1 MLLLLSSCETYGIII
16 RLYTGDLY
24 SWGMGSSGQLG
35 TGEEEDVE
43 IPTLV
48 KGKQLEGKTVIRV
61 AGGGQHTL
69 SLATIHPVKEK
80 TAG

>member
-1 MLLLLSSCETYGIII
+1 
-16 RLYTGDLY
+16 
-24 SWGMGSSGQLG
+24 MGSSGQLG

-43 IPTLV
+43 APTLV
-48 KGKQLEGKTVIRV
+48 KGKQLEGKTIIRV

-69 SLATIHPVKEK
+69 ALGIIHPMKEK

>member
-1 MLLLLSSCETYGIII
+1 
-16 RLYTGDLY
+16 
-24 SWGMGSSGQLG
+24 MGSSGQLG

-43 IPTLV
+43 EPTLV
-48 KGKQLEGKTVIRV
+48 KGKQLEGKTVVRV

-69 SLATIHPVKEK
+69 ILATIHPMKEK